1 MVDMSN
7 PYEITSDYP
16 LPKVSY
22 NNKKGKKNGMEAD
35 PHSRK
40 WRTLKGRSKAAKAI
54 LLLEVGQSFFW
65 PVNSRQTG
73 SRIQDVRRAYPNR
86 FYTVR
91 ARIENGIKGVR
102 VWRGED
108 RS

>member
-1 MVDMSN
+1 MPN

-22 NNKKGKKNGMEAD
+22 NNKKGKKNGTGTNYC
-35 PHSRK
+35 P
-40 WRTLKGRSKAAKAI
+40 LKRQTFEGKSGAAKAI

-73 SRIQDVRRAYPNR
+73 SRIQDIRRAYPNR

-91 ARIENGIKGVR
+91 TRTENGIKGVR